1 MRLNNI
7 NERSG
12 IELRRSRT
20 LTRRQMVKVLASIG
34 VGAVTSPLISRLAA
48 AGEINKVADIRMQA
62 AIIFEPHI
70 PTALRRA
77 LEYAGKDGFV
87 ASMPALLHARTN
99 APYDNIIWNTW
110 FTSNSEESVVTTA
123 QGNRVVVAVH
133 GGGIFAKP
141 ARFERGF
148 HADLDRSNSE
158 GLTGQD
164 AVKISQTEARDVL
177 EGKLPDGSEIPI
189 FQFDEFKR
197 GIKDL
202 PMRYGVVL
210 DFELAKSAKR
220 GYESI
225 DVLRDEANMIVRAGG
240 VEPLAAYL
248 DKFRDR
254 HDTKLMG
261 NWHPYNRI
269 DPDQPQTRILFL
281 AGNKGG
287 VGTEDEDDHS
297 YGYDAEYG
305 LGGDASMVGM
315 ARYVAVTPRDVS
327 TSLQNLDFEL

>member
-1 MRLNNI
+1 
-7 NERSG
+7 
-12 IELRRSRT
+12 
-20 LTRRQMVKVLASIG
+20 MVQVLASIG
-34 VGAVTSPLISRLAA
+34 VGVVTGPLLSRVAA
-48 AGEINKVADIRMQA
+48 AEKFGKMADVRLQA

-77 LEYAGKDGFV
+77 LQYAGDDGFV

-99 APYDNIIWNTW
+99 ASYDNIIWNTW
-110 FTSNSEESVVTTA
+110 FTANSEESVVTTP

-133 GGGIFAKP
+133 GGGIFASP
-141 ARFERGF
+141 ERFEKSF
-148 HADLDRSNSE
+148 HADLSRHNSA
-158 GLTGQD
+158 GVTGQS
-164 AVKISQTEARDVL
+164 AAKISAQEARDVL
-177 EGKLPDGSEIPI
+177 DGSLPDGTEIPVYA
-189 FQFDEFKR
+189 FDEFKR

-202 PMRYGVVL
+202 PMRYGVIL
-210 DFELAKSAKR
+210 DFEMARKAKR

-225 DVLRDEANMIVRAGG
+225 DVLRDEPNMIVRAGG
-240 VEPLAAYL
+240 VEPLEAYL

-281 AGNKGG
+281 SGNIGG
-287 VGTEDEDDHS
+287 VGSEDEDDHL

-305 LGGDASMVGM
+305 LGGDASMIGM
-315 ARYVAVTPRDVS
+315 GRYVAVAPRNVA